1 MDTEPTFL
9 YLATILPPILLL
21 IIIWKADRFKE
32 PGHLL
37 AASFLLGA
45 AIGLPLDLLIGIVED
60 ILAPLLG
67 LDLQNLK
74 DADYKLEYNLW
85 DSQKDVYPWLEAAY
99 MNFLRAAYLEESI
112 KFALIIFFCVQL
124 TNLDEPMD
132 AIVYAAAIGLGYA
145 AMENIGYLYYE
156 LGKCATEDCW
166 TWKMVKVR
174 YYPLVMHLG
183 FAVVMG
189 LFLSQALFNEE
200 SLFKRR
206 IMIILSLVAPV
217 MIHGIY
223 NFNRT
228 FDTFP
233 ALMVIF
239 IIFIFYYFKRSQDT
253 KITETEHKRKIEVI
267 NIFYSYGAAL
277 ALVSVVIISAAFIRS
292 A

>member
-1 MDTEPTFL
+1 MDTEPTLL

-45 AIGLPLDLLIGIVED
+45 AIGLPLHLLIGIVED

-174 YYPLVMHLG
+174 YYPLVMHFG
-183 FAVVMG
+183 FGVVMG
-189 LFLSQALFNEE
+189 LFLSHALFGERDV
-200 SLFKRR
+200 FKNRV
-206 IMIILSLVAPV
+206 MTILSLLVPV
-217 MIHGIY
+217 MYHGVY
-223 NFNRT
+223 NYNRT

-233 ALMVIF
+233 LLTIIF
-239 IIFIFYYFKRSQDT
+239 IIGIYYYLRKEQDRR
-253 KITETEHKRKIEVI
+253 ITEPQDKVAIDRTD
-267 NIFYSYGAAL
+267 IFYSYMAT
-277 ALVSVVIISAAFIRS
+277 LVLVVIIIGSILLIH
-292 A
+292 

>member
-1 MDTEPTFL
+1 MIFEPTLL

-21 IIIWKADRFKE
+21 IIIWKVDYFKE

-45 AIGLPLDLLIGIVED
+45 AIGLPLYLFINIVED
-60 ILAPLLG
+60 ILAPLVG
-67 LDLQNLK
+67 LDLQSLN
-74 DADYKLEYNLW
+74 DAEYKIRHKLW
-85 DSQKDVYPWLEAAY
+85 DPQKDVFPWLEAAY

-112 KFALIIFFCVQL
+112 KFALIIFFCVRL

-145 AMENIGYLYYE
+145 AMENIGYLHYE
-156 LGKCATEDCW
+156 IGKCAIEDCW

-189 LFLSQALFNEE
+189 LFLSQALFDEE
-200 SLFKRR
+200 SFFKKR

-217 MIHGIY
+217 MIHGVY
-223 NFNRT
+223 NYNQT

-233 ALMVIF
+233 ALMIMF
-239 IIFIFYYFKRSQDT
+239 IIFIFYYFRRSQHK
-253 KITETEHKRKIEVI
+253 KITETEHKRKIEVM
-267 NIFYSYGAAL
+267 NIFYSYGLAL
-277 ALVSVVIISAAFIRS
+277 ALVSVIIISAALIRS